1 MRLKKQFLR
10 SSGGGVGSSDT
21 PSRLRPTALWH
32 RAEGHFPSLRSPL
45 DGLPVTDCE
54 GADIGASESWSH
66 PALLATALCC
76 ARTFATVARC
86 LNVTLQCVASPR
98 EQASAVTMEIKTP
111 APSALAAVKAG
122 PPAEPID
129 KTRRIPEKTRRA
141 IELLATGKCKTQ
153 TEAAVAVGTT
163 RETLCRN
170 LAKPHILEFMRQR
183 AMRTIAMAA
192 GRAAEVKAEL
202 LDCADNMVRDRSST
216 FVLGVAGI
224 APATTPGL
232 AVNIE
237 IKAGYVI
244 DLTDDPRPGTDVG
257 MRIISPAAYS
267 PAIDADL
274 DQDSAE

>member
-1 MRLKKQFLR
+1 
-10 SSGGGVGSSDT
+10 
-21 PSRLRPTALWH
+21 
-32 RAEGHFPSLRSPL
+32 
-45 DGLPVTDCE
+45 
-54 GADIGASESWSH
+54 
-66 PALLATALCC
+66 
-76 ARTFATVARC
+76 
-86 LNVTLQCVASPR
+86 
-98 EQASAVTMEIKTP
+98 MEIKTP

-153 TEAAVAVGTT
+153 TEAAAAVGTS

-170 LAKPHILEFMRQR
+170 LAKPHILEYMRQR

-224 APATTPGL
+224 APA
-232 AVNIE
+232 AESSVNVNVA
-237 IKAGYVI
+237 IKAGFVI
-244 DLTDDPRPGTDVG
+244 DISEPNDRPGAP
-257 MRIISPAAYS
+257 MRIVSSAVRPA
-267 PAIDADL
+267 PVDIDHETASAD
-274 DQDSAE
+274 